1 MFCEKGYPMSEQT
14 PNHTLWTRDF
24 TIITLGSAVS
34 LLGSVL
40 SSFAISIMVL
50 DLTGSTFLYALFN
63 VAYQIPYL
71 VVPLLA
77 GPYLDRVSRKKAIYC
92 LDFISAAMYLA
103 FFLLLRQGWFTYSAM
118 LGGCMLNGVI
128 GSIYSVAYES
138 FYPNLITEGN
148 YSKAY
153 SVSSLLSDLTGLAYP
168 LGALLYDK
176 IGSQP
181 LFLGAAVGFFIAACF
196 ETQVRHQE
204 IHMDS
209 APPVEQGGVLRRFR
223 QDLQDGL
230 AYMRGERGL
239 LIIAAYFTVSSVVGG
254 CESLYLPF
262 FRSHSELYALWPVAA
277 ATLYSI
283 VSNFSSVGR
292 FAGGLLHYK
301 IKIPA
306 DRKFAVALTVYFVIS
321 LFEGVV
327 LWLPIPL
334 MALAFF
340 VNGVLGV
347 TSYNIRIAAT
357 QSYVPDEKRARFNGV
372 FSMMTS
378 VGGVTGTLVIG
389 ALAEVLPIR
398 LVLALAS
405 VLSLLASY
413 GLIYRGRAHVARIYN
428 RDL

>member
-1 MFCEKGYPMSEQT
+1 MKDNT
-14 PNHTLWTRDF
+14 PKQPLWTRDF

-63 VAYQIPYL
+63 VSYQIPYL

-92 LDFISAAMYLA
+92 LDFISAAMYLS
-103 FFLLLRQGWFTYSAM
+103 FFLLLRQGWFSYPVM
-118 LGGCMLNGVI
+118 LAGCMLNGVI

-168 LGALLYDK
+168 LGALLYDRV
-176 IGSQP
+176 GTQP

-196 ETQVRHQE
+196 ETQVRCQE
-204 IHMDS
+204 THMVQ
-209 APPVEQGGVLRRFR
+209 AVPAEKGGALRRFCLDFR
-223 QDLQDGL
+223 EGMEYL
-230 AYMRGERGL
+230 RGERGL
-239 LIIAAYFTVSSVVGG
+239 MIIAAYFTISGIVGG

-262 FRSHSELYALWPVAA
+262 FRSHSELYAFWPVAA

-283 VSNFSSVGR
+283 VSNFGSVGR

-301 IKIPA
+301 VKIPA
-306 DRKFAVALTVYFVIS
+306 EKKFAVAMTVYVVIS

-340 VNGVLGV
+340 INGSLGV

-372 FSMMTS
+372 FQMMTS
-378 VGGVTGTLVIG
+378 VGGVVGSLALG
-389 ALAEVLPIR
+389 GLAEVLPTR
-398 LVLALAS
+398 LILAMATA
-405 VLSLLASY
+405 LSLLSAY
-413 GLIYRGRAHVARIYN
+413 VFMYRGRAHVAKIYN